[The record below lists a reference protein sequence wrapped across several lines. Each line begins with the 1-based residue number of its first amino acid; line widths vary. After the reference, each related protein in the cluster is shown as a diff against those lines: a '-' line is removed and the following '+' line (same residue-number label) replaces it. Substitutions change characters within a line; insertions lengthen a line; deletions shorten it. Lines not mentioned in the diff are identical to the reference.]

1 LAPLFH
7 RPTVWATHGVDP
19 KTGRLPGETVVDALK
34 RLNLY
39 DEGAFF
45 MCNSGDTCVP
55 LG

>member
-1 LAPLFH
+1 
-7 RPTVWATHGVDP
+7 VWTTPRGGDP
-19 KTGRLPGETVVDALK
+19 KTGRLPGETVVDTLK